1 MCAWLPVL
9 CFNMDLVLNSQHFLA
24 NLATWLIGALTFADS
39 VQVDSV
45 CFCWWCYSVFILYSI
60 ITLLSSKALQQ
71 AGYYVKKNKSALIQ
85 HTLFTWQTIL
95 FADGTN
101 KEWISIQIDLLRYSK
116 TLTVII
122 AQKDIIRTV
131 EVHFFLNTGILI
143 LPWNL
148 WYRSFNHSFLQQD
161 KNNSHPSSFFLLV
174 QLSFLKYW
182 LDEPCHSVS
191 MLLSQVF

>member
-9 CFNMDLVLNSQHFLA
+9 CFNMDLVLNSQHFLV

-71 AGYYVKKNKSALIQ
+71 AGYNVKKNKSALIQ
-85 HTLFTWQTIL
+85 HTLFSWQFHLLMERTKNEL
-95 FADGTN
+95 AYKF
-101 KEWISIQIDLLRYSK
+101 DLLRYSE

-122 AQKDIIRTV
+122 VQKDITRTV
-131 EVHFFLNTGILI
+131 EVHFFLNTGFTMKSLI
-143 LPWNL
+143 QEL
-148 WYRSFNHSFLQQD
+148 
-161 KNNSHPSSFFLLV
+161 
-174 QLSFLKYW
+174 
-182 LDEPCHSVS
+182 
-191 MLLSQVF
+191 